1 MGLPDQFEKIASA
14 ANGRVGV
21 AVQLLES
28 GETADFHG
36 DEHFPMHS
44 VYKLPI
50 SMAVLQRVD
59 RGELK
64 LDQLVKVEPGDFVR
78 TGMWSPVRDK
88 YPNGTELTIAELLR
102 YTICESDG
110 STSDVLMKL
119 IGGPGNVMAFLEEIH
134 VPGIQVINYEK
145 EIGRDWETQY
155 RNSATPKAAVA
166 LLAALQSKRKLSPES
181 QALLLK
187 LMTDSVPG
195 AKRLKGELPAGTV
208 VAHKTGTGGT
218 QNGITSATN
227 DIGIITLPDG
237 RHLAVAAFVS
247 DSTADDGTRDAVIAR
262 LAKAAWD
269 RAKSLG
275 RRSVGGRPVP
285 RSISRLPIYWL
296 VSIVSSDPCLSPTL
310 NFPNYRDES
319 ARSISEL
326 GDFWA
331 PLNSLITGHRPIIPI
346 TRLRIP
352 MTPDHTA
359 IQAAIRA
366 AGSVART
373 AHKSFSQTVVFLIAN
388 S

>member
-1 MGLPDQFEKIASA
+1 MGHLFFAATLAAALPLAGLPAQFEKIASA

-28 GETADFHG
+28 GETADLHG

-64 LDQLVKVEPGDFVR
+64 LDQSVKVEPSDFVR

-88 YPNGTELTIAELLR
+88 YPNGIKLTIAELFR

-110 STSDVLMKL
+110 TASDVLMKL
-119 IGGPGNVMAFLEEIH
+119 IGGPGKVMAFLEEIH
-134 VPGIQVINYEK
+134 VPEIQVVNYEK

-155 RNSATPKAAVA
+155 QNWAAPKAAVA
-166 LLAALQSKRKLSPES
+166 LLAALQSKRGVSSES

-187 LMTDSVPG
+187 LMTESTPG

-247 DSTADDGTRDAVIAR
+247 DSAADDSTRDAVIAR
-262 LAKAAWD
+262 LTKAAWD
-269 RAKSLG
+269 HANSLG
-275 RRSVGGRPVP
+275 R
-285 RSISRLPIYWL
+285 
-296 VSIVSSDPCLSPTL
+296 
-310 NFPNYRDES
+310 
-319 ARSISEL
+319 
-326 GDFWA
+326 
-331 PLNSLITGHRPIIPI
+331 
-346 TRLRIP
+346 
-352 MTPDHTA
+352 
-359 IQAAIRA
+359 
-366 AGSVART
+366 
-373 AHKSFSQTVVFLIAN
+373 
-388 S
+388 